1 MIQRLDSMQAE
12 ISDLSEHAYKK
23 LGWHELS
30 IEDHEERIQRI
41 TDELIEIK
49 KKRTREYEATRSLF
63 DAWFSEKKDIEDT
76 CFPTKLKSELG
87 GYPPQDLIHKSSIG
101 KGFEQDLVVTPFKT
115 CFAMNPRI

>member
-12 ISDLSEHAYKK
+12 LSNLSEHAYRK
-23 LGWHELS
+23 LGWHEFS
-30 IEDHEERIQRI
+30 IEGHEERIQRI

-63 DAWFSEKKDIEDT
+63 DAWFGEKKDTEDT
-76 CFPTKLKSELG
+76 CFSTRIRTGLG
-87 GYPPQDLIHKSSIG
+87 GYPPQDLIHKNSIG
-101 KGFEQDLVVTPFKT
+101 KGFEQGLVVTPFKT